1 MEPTYD
7 GADLVHLAD
16 RPGTSGHSVVI
27 RIRDSLSGD
36 GYLEC
41 EIAVTAESLN
51 ATFRAV
57 VMPEDLEEWESV
69 LETLASRKYAGW
81 LGGGRV
87 PSMRFRPDG
96 HDRMAVTVHDAPSS
110 GVTVTVPLFALPS
123 GWVDAQRALL
133 ARARE
138 TNPRGTGWTAP

>member
-36 GYLEC
+36 GYLDC

-57 VMPEDLEEWESV
+57 VTPEDLEEWETV
-69 LETLASRKYAGW
+69 LETLASRRYAGW
-81 LGGGRV
+81 LGGGA
-87 PSMRFRPDG
+87 SRP
-96 HDRMAVTVHDAPSS
+96 
-110 GVTVTVPLFALPS
+110 
-123 GWVDAQRALL
+123 
-133 ARARE
+133 
-138 TNPRGTGWTAP
+138 